1 MIDKHRNNQYCHNRL
16 IIEISTKITKIKI
29 MRWDADEMWL
39 YGWCNDYTNIEYQAV
54 IEEKAWLMEIKTKLL
69 QWY

>member
-1 MIDKHRNNQYCHNRL
+1 
-16 IIEISTKITKIKI
+16 

>member
-1 MIDKHRNNQYCHNRL
+1 
-16 IIEISTKITKIKI
+16 
-29 MRWDADEMWL
+29 MRRDADEMWL